1 MKRTSCIT
9 QKDLINTLHYDSETG
24 VFTWLKPSNFRIK
37 KHSVAGGVNRNGYI
51 RIRINKIDYLAHRL
65 AWLYMTGEMPIN
77 DIDHI
82 NGIVIDNRLCNLRQA
97 TASENLK
104 NARIRNDNKSGE
116 KGVCFD
122 INRKKWMASASL
134 NGKNKFLG
142 RFDNLQDASDAYQSF
157 AKLHHGD
164 FYYAKSRGS
173 NNA

>member
-1 MKRTSCIT
+1 MIDQNIVKKLFYYDAESGM
-9 QKDLINTLHYDSETG
+9 LI
-24 VFTWLKPSNFRIK
+24 W
-37 KHSVAGGVNRNGYI
+37 RNGNGRNVKPWQQVKAPNGNGYYTAK
-51 RIRINKIDYLAHRL
+51 INGKSYLVHRL